1 MRQVGSM
8 LFSIVL
14 LSILSIDLVI
24 DILKIYIAYLR

>member
-14 LSILSIDLVI
+14 LSMLSIDLVI
-24 DILKIYIAYLR
+24 DILKIYIAYL